1 MDEFQE
7 ILQDFLIES
16 FELIEQLDQDLVEL
30 ESRPDDLDL
39 LNRIFRVAHTI
50 KGASSFL
57 NFDVLTHLTHHMENL
72 LNMARHGDLVIDAD
86 VMDVILESIDLMK
99 ALLVRI
105 RDSGAD
111 AGLEVGQCVERL
123 DAVANGTPL
132 SSVTETVTVTASETV
147 VAVEPQTD
155 AEEEADYSGMSEAE
169 VEAEIER
176 LIAQRQAE
184 DAAKRANKANSSAP
198 VEEEPDYEG
207 MDDAEV
213 EAEIERLLAKRQAE
227 DAAKRAQKAAET
239 STAPSVA
246 APVAAP
252 ITSEPMPQSEPIP
265 APVPVAPAA
274 PAVQPK
280 VEAKPATPVAR
291 RAAEPKEEGENR
303 GGGAVEQTI
312 RVDVK
317 RLDHLMNLIGELVL
331 GKNRLIKINDD
342 VEERYE
348 GEAFLEELNQVVS
361 IVSLVT
367 TDLQIAVMK
376 TRMLPIGK
384 VFNKFPRMIRD
395 LSRELNKKIELEIT
409 GEETELDKSI
419 VEEIGDPLVH
429 IIRNSCDHGIET
441 PDVRLSS
448 GKEET
453 GTIHL
458 KAYHEGNHIV
468 IQIID
473 DGKGLDAE
481 MLKLKSIEKGIIT
494 EKEAEGMSEKE
505 AFGLIFRPGFSTAA
519 QVTSVSGRGVGMDV
533 VKTNIEKLNGMI
545 DIDSE
550 VGKGTSMKLKIPLT
564 LAIIQALLV
573 GVQEEYYAIPLASV
587 LETVRISKDEIYT
600 VESRSVMRLRDEVLS
615 LVHIGD
621 IFEVERVF
629 DNSEH
634 AYVVVLGLAESKIGL
649 IVDSLVG
656 QEEIVIKSLGEYLKG
671 IEGIAGATIRGDG
684 GVTLIVDVAALMQM
698 AKSVKSTVGQESAE
712 AKGRL
717 GVKNKPSDYKVMIV
731 DDSKTDR
738 TIMRKSLEPMGITLV
753 EATDGIEALNILKQA
768 DHTFDAMLIDIEMP
782 RMDGYSLAA
791 EIKKYNKYKNLPLIA
806 VTSRTGKADR
816 MRGVESGMVEYI
828 TKPYSSEYLMN
839 VVKRNIK
846 FNEGL

>member
-1 MDEFQE
+1 MDEFDE
-7 ILQDFLIES
+7 ILQDFLVES

-30 ESRPDDLDL
+30 ESNPEDLEL
-39 LNRIFRVAHTI
+39 LNRIFRVAHTV

-57 NFDVLTHLTHHMENL
+57 NFDVLTHLTHHMENI
-72 LNMARHGDLVIDAD
+72 LNMARHGDIVITSD
-86 VMDVILESIDLMK
+86 VMDVVLESIDLMK
-99 ALLVRI
+99 SILENI
-105 RDSGAD
+105 RDKGSDQGVDVA
-111 AGLEVGQCVERL
+111 ACVERL
-123 DAVANGTPL
+123 DK
-132 SSVTETVTVTASETV
+132 TAGGDGNVEHPDA
-147 VAVEPQTD
+147 AVEVVQEAATSDEPETSSD
-155 AEEEADYSGMSEAE
+155 DEEEMDFSDMSEE
-169 VEAEIER
+169 DIEDEINR
-176 LIAQRQAE
+176 LLAQRQAE
-184 DAAKRANKANSSAP
+184 DKAKREAKIAAGEAVPEAPEIVDEATEAKKEPEPEAKPEPAKVVKSAP
-198 VEEEPDYEG
+198 VAPKKADEKRG
-207 MDDAEV
+207 GAE
-213 EAEIERLLAKRQAE
+213 
-227 DAAKRAQKAAET
+227 KRA
-239 STAPSVA
+239 ST
-246 APVAAP
+246 
-252 ITSEPMPQSEPIP
+252 T
-265 APVPVAPAA
+265 
-274 PAVQPK
+274 
-280 VEAKPATPVAR
+280 
-291 RAAEPKEEGENR
+291 
-303 GGGAVEQTI
+303 VEQTI

-331 GKNRLIKINDD
+331 GKNRLMKINED

-348 GEAFLEELNQVVS
+348 GEEFLEELNQVVS

-395 LSRELNKKIELEIT
+395 LSRDLKKNIELEIG

-441 PDVRLSS
+441 PEVRLAA
-448 GKEET
+448 GKPEM
-453 GTIHL
+453 GTIQL
-458 KAYHEGNHIV
+458 KAYNEGNHIV
-468 IQIID
+468 IQITD
-473 DGKGLDAE
+473 DGKGLDVE
-481 MLKLKSIEKGIIT
+481 VLKAKSLEKGVIS
-494 EKEAEGMSEKE
+494 EKEADGMSEKE
-505 AFGLIFRPGFSTAA
+505 AFGLIFRPGLSTAA
-519 QVTSVSGRGVGMDV
+519 SVTNVSGRGVGMDV
-533 VKTNIEKLNGMI
+533 VKTNIEKLNGII

-550 VGKGTSMKLKIPLT
+550 VGKGTTINLKIPLT

-587 LETVRISKDEIYT
+587 LETVRITKDEIYT
-600 VESRSVMRLRDEVLS
+600 VENRSVMRLRDEVLS

-629 DNSEH
+629 DGAEH

-698 AKSVKSTVGQESAE
+698 AKTVKSTIGAEESAGLS
-712 AKGRL
+712 AKE
-717 GVKNKPSDYKVMIV
+717 KTSPSDYCVMTV

-738 TIMRKSLEPMGITLV
+738 TIMRTSLAPLGITLV
-753 EATDGIEALNILKQA
+753 EAADGVEALNILKSGEYN
-768 DHTFDAMLIDIEMP
+768 FDAMLIDIEMP

-806 VTSRTGKADR
+806 VTSRTSKSDR
-816 MRGVESGMVEYI
+816 MRGVEVGMVEYI
-828 TKPYSSEYLMN
+828 TKPYSPDYLMN

-846 FNEGL
+846 FAMEVSS

>member
-7 ILQDFLIES
+7 ILQDFLVES

-72 LNMARHGDLVIDAD
+72 LNMARHGDLIIDAD

-105 RDSGAD
+105 RDSGED
-111 AGLEVGQCVERL
+111 GGLEVNACVVRL

-132 SSVTETVTVTASETV
+132 GETVPPPAGAEPTPASEPV
-147 VAVEPQTD
+147 ILAVAPVAQDEPD
-155 AEEEADYSGMSEAE
+155 YSGMSEEEVEAEIERLIAVRQAEDAAKRAAHTSSSATVEEEPDYSGMSEAE

-176 LIAQRQAE
+176 LIAVRQAE
-184 DAAKRANKANSSAP
+184 DAKKRSNKAPEPEAKKPEPAP
-198 VEEEPDYEG
+198 
-207 MDDAEV
+207 
-213 EAEIERLLAKRQAE
+213 
-227 DAAKRAQKAAET
+227 
-239 STAPSVA
+239 AP
-246 APVAAP
+246 
-252 ITSEPMPQSEPIP
+252 T
-265 APVPVAPAA
+265 PVPVAPVSTPVPVAAA
-274 PAVQPK
+274 PVAPK
-280 VEAKPATPVAR
+280 VAPAPR
-291 RAAEPKEEGENR
+291 KAEPKEDGESR
-303 GGGAVEQTI
+303 GGAAVEQTI

-429 IIRNSCDHGIET
+429 IIRNSCDHGVET
-441 PDVRLSS
+441 PDVRLAA
-448 GKEET
+448 GKEEG
-453 GTIHL
+453 GTIQL

-481 MLKLKSIEKGIIT
+481 MLKQKSIEKGIIT
-494 EKEAEGMSEKE
+494 EKEADAMTEKE

-712 AKGRL
+712 AKGRI
-717 GVKNKPSDYKVMIV
+717 GTKNSASDYCVMIV

-738 TIMRKSLEPMGITLV
+738 TIMRKSLEPMGITLI
-753 EATDGIEALNILKQA
+753 EANDGVEALNLLKQG
-768 DHTFDAMLIDIEMP
+768 DHNFDGMLVDIEMP
-782 RMDGYSLAA
+782 RMDGYTLAA

-828 TKPYSSEYLMN
+828 TKPYSPEYLMS

>member
-7 ILQDFLIES
+7 ILQDFLVES

-57 NFDVLTHLTHHMENL
+57 NFDVLTHLTHHMENI
-72 LNMARHGDLVIDAD
+72 LNLARHGDLVIDPD

-99 ALLVRI
+99 ALLVQI
-105 RDSGAD
+105 RDTGVD
-111 AGLEVGQCVERL
+111 GGLDVSACVVRL
-123 DAVANGTPL
+123 DAAASGNPIA
-132 SSVTETVTVTASETV
+132 ASEAPAAPV
-147 VAVEPQTD
+147 QSEPEPAPAASS
-155 AEEEADYSGMSEAE
+155 AEEPDYSGMSDAE

-176 LIAQRQAE
+176 LLAQRQAE
-184 DAAKRANKANSSAP
+184 DAAKRAAKQSEGGDA
-198 VEEEPDYEG
+198 EEEPDYSG
-207 MDDAEV
+207 MSDAEV

-227 DAAKRAQKAAET
+227 DAAKRAQKGSSAEPENEPE
-239 STAPSVA
+239 APAPAA
-246 APVAAP
+246 APVPTPQPAA
-252 ITSEPMPQSEPIP
+252 S
-265 APVPVAPAA
+265 AAPAA
-274 PAVQPK
+274 PKAAPS
-280 VEAKPATPVAR
+280 APAPR
-291 RAAEPKEEGENR
+291 RSENKDEGENR
-303 GGGAVEQTI
+303 GAGAVEQTI

-441 PDVRLSS
+441 PELRLER
-448 GKEET
+448 GKNET
-453 GTIHL
+453 GTIQL

-473 DGKGLDAE
+473 DGKGLDPE
-481 MLKLKSIEKGIIT
+481 MLKQKSVEKGIIT
-494 EKEAEGMSEKE
+494 EKEADTMSDKE
-505 AFGLIFRPGFSTAA
+505 AYGLIFRPGFSTAA

-550 VGKGTSMKLKIPLT
+550 VGQGTSMKLKIPLT

-712 AKGRL
+712 GKGRA
-717 GVKNKPSDYKVMIV
+717 GAKTSASDYCVMIV

-738 TIMRKSLEPMGITLV
+738 TIMRKALEPMGITLV
-753 EATDGIEALNILKQA
+753 EAVDGVEALNVLKQG
-768 DHTFDAMLIDIEMP
+768 DHTFDGMLIDIEMP
-782 RMDGYSLAA
+782 RMDGYTLAS

-806 VTSRTGKADR
+806 VTSRSGKADR

-828 TKPYSSEYLMN
+828 TKPYSPEYLMN

>member
-1 MDEFQE
+1 MDEFGE
-7 ILQDFLIES
+7 ILQDFLVES

-30 ESRPDDLDL
+30 ETNPEDPEL
-39 LNRIFRVAHTI
+39 LNRIFRVAHTV

-57 NFDVLTHLTHHMENL
+57 NFDILTHLTHHMENI
-72 LNMARHGDLVIDAD
+72 LNMARHGDLKITPKI
-86 VMDVILESIDLMK
+86 MDVVLESIDLMK
-99 ALLVRI
+99 SLLVTI
-105 RDSGAD
+105 RDTGED
-111 AGLEVGQCVERL
+111 KGIDVDECVNRL
-123 DAVANGTPL
+123 DIAAGGEGVTAP
-132 SSVTETVTVTASETV
+132 VTEEEPEPVEVQTSVET
-147 VAVEPQTD
+147 
-155 AEEEADYSGMSEAE
+155 AEE
-169 VEAEIER
+169 
-176 LIAQRQAE
+176 
-184 DAAKRANKANSSAP
+184 
-198 VEEEPDYEG
+198 EEEPDYAS
-207 MDDAEV
+207 MSDQEV
-213 EAEIERLLAKRQAE
+213 EDEIARLLMERQMADKAKREAKKKAQPESAGRGKSGLE
-227 DAAKRAQKAAET
+227 ATIEKEPSAPKPSTKPAVKKKSPADTKTPPPAAAKR
-239 STAPSVA
+239 P
-246 APVAAP
+246 
-252 ITSEPMPQSEPIP
+252 
-265 APVPVAPAA
+265 
-274 PAVQPK
+274 PAV
-280 VEAKPATPVAR
+280 
-291 RAAEPKEEGENR
+291 
-303 GGGAVEQTI
+303 VEQTI

-348 GEAFLEELNQVVS
+348 GEEFLEELNQVVS

-395 LSRELNKKIELEIT
+395 LSRDLGKRIELEIS

-429 IIRNSCDHGIET
+429 IIRNSCDHGIE
-441 PDVRLSS
+441 SS
-448 GKEET
+448 EDRAMLGKPET
-453 GTIHL
+453 GVIGL

-468 IQIID
+468 VQITD
-473 DGKGLDAE
+473 DGKGLDTDI
-481 MLKLKSIEKGIIT
+481 LKSIALEKGVIG
-494 EKEAEGMSEKE
+494 EKDADSMSDKE
-505 AFGLIFRPGFSTAA
+505 AFGLIFKPGFSTAA
-519 QVTSVSGRGVGMDV
+519 NVTNVSGRGVGMDV
-533 VKTNIEKLNGMI
+533 VKTNIEKLNGII

-550 VGKGTSMKLKIPLT
+550 MGEGTSIKLKIPLT

-587 LETVRISKDEIYT
+587 LETVRISTEEIYT
-600 VESRSVMRLRDEVLS
+600 VENRSVMRLREEVLS

-629 DNSEH
+629 DDSEY

-698 AKSVKSTVGQESAE
+698 AKSIKSSIGEGSD
-712 AKGRL
+712 
-717 GVKNKPSDYKVMIV
+717 NKSIIKEKTKASDYTVMIV
-731 DDSKTDR
+731 DDSRTDR
-738 TIMRKSLEPMGITLV
+738 LIMQKSLAPLGVTLI
-753 EATDGIEALNILKQA
+753 EAGDGQEALNTLKQGEYN
-768 DHTFDAMLIDIEMP
+768 FDAMLIDIEMP
-782 RMDGYSLAA
+782 RMDGYSLAS

-806 VTSRTGKADR
+806 VTSRTGKSDR

-828 TKPYSSEYLMN
+828 TKPYSPEYLIN

-846 FNEGL
+846 FKLEMQG

>member
-7 ILQDFLIES
+7 ILQDFLVES

-72 LNMARHGDLVIDAD
+72 LNMARHGDLIIDPD

-99 ALLVRI
+99 ALLIRI
-105 RDSGAD
+105 RDSGED
-111 AGLEVGQCVERL
+111 SGLEIEPCVLRL
-123 DAVANGTPL
+123 DAVANGTSIPASHTPAPQAETKPEPIPEPL
-132 SSVTETVTVTASETV
+132 ASVS
-147 VAVEPQTD
+147 
-155 AEEEADYSGMSEAE
+155 EEEDYSGMSEEE

-176 LIAQRQAE
+176 LIAVRQAE
-184 DAAKRANKANSSAP
+184 DAAKRAASSTAS
-198 VEEEPDYEG
+198 VSTEDEDYSGMSEE
-207 MDDAEV
+207 EV
-213 EAEIERLLAKRQAE
+213 EAEIERLLALRQAE
-227 DAAKRAQKAAET
+227 DAAKRSGK
-239 STAPSVA
+239 P
-246 APVAAP
+246 
-252 ITSEPMPQSEPIP
+252 SEPEEKKVEAAP
-265 APVPVAPAA
+265 APVPAA
-274 PAVQPK
+274 PTPSPAPK
-280 VEAKPATPVAR
+280 IEPATPIKATPDPKKT
-291 RAAEPKEEGENR
+291 EPKEDAENR
-303 GGGAVEQTI
+303 GGSAVEQTI

-441 PDVRLSS
+441 PETRLAS
-448 GKEET
+448 GKEE
-453 GTIHL
+453 GGIIQL

-494 EKEAEGMSEKE
+494 EKEADSMSEKE

-550 VGKGTSMKLKIPLT
+550 VGQGTSMKLKIPLT

-698 AKSVKSTVGQESAE
+698 AKSVKSTVGQEGSDG
-712 AKGRL
+712 KGR
-717 GVKNKPSDYKVMIV
+717 VNAKNSPSDYVVMIV

-738 TIMRKSLEPMGITLV
+738 MIMRKSMEPMGITIV
-753 EATDGIEALNILKQA
+753 EASDGVEALNLLKQG
-768 DHTFDAMLIDIEMP
+768 DHNFDGMLVDIEMP
-782 RMDGYSLAA
+782 RMDGYTLAA

-816 MRGVESGMVEYI
+816 MRGVESGMIEYI
-828 TKPYSSEYLMN
+828 TKPYSPEYLMS

>member
-1 MDEFQE
+1 MDEFEE
-7 ILQDFLIES
+7 ILQDFLIEA

-30 ESRPDDLDL
+30 ETRPEDLEL

-57 NFDVLTHLTHHMENL
+57 NFDILTQLTHHMENL
-72 LNMARHGDLVIDAD
+72 LNMARHGDLIIDSN

-105 RDSGAD
+105 RDSGLD
-111 AGLEVGQCVERL
+111 TGLEVLECVERL
-123 DAVANGTPL
+123 DAVANGE
-132 SSVTETVTVTASETV
+132 VTEP
-147 VAVEPQTD
+147 VAVVDEPI
-155 AEEEADYSGMSEAE
+155 AAVEEILSDEMDYSQMSDE
-169 VEAEIER
+169 
-176 LIAQRQAE
+176 
-184 DAAKRANKANSSAP
+184 
-198 VEEEPDYEG
+198 
-207 MDDAEV
+207 EV
-213 EAEIERLLAKRQAE
+213 EAEIERLLAEKQAE
-227 DAAKRAQKAAET
+227 AAAKRSSKQVV
-239 STAPSVA
+239 SAPPVVA
-246 APVAAP
+246 HIPQPKPVAA
-252 ITSEPMPQSEPIP
+252 
-265 APVPVAPAA
+265 APR
-274 PAVQPK
+274 K
-280 VEAKPATPVAR
+280 S
-291 RAAEPKEEGENR
+291 EPKEEGESKSS
-303 GGGAVEQTI
+303 GTVEQTI

-395 LSRELNKKIELEIT
+395 LSRELNKKIELEIA
-409 GEETELDKSI
+409 GEDTELDKSI

-441 PDVRLSS
+441 PDIRLAA

-473 DGKGLDAE
+473 DGKGLDAD
-481 MLKLKSIEKGIIT
+481 MLKMKSIEKGVIT
-494 EKEAEGMSEKE
+494 EKEADAMSEKE

-550 VGKGTSMKLKIPLT
+550 VGRGTSMKLKIPLT

-587 LETVRISKDEIYT
+587 LETVRISKEDIYT
-600 VESRSVMRLRDEVLS
+600 VENRSVMRLRDEVLS

-634 AYVVVLGLAESKIGL
+634 AYVVVLGL
-649 IVDSLVG
+649 
-656 QEEIVIKSLGEYLKG
+656 
-671 IEGIAGATIRGDG
+671 
-684 GVTLIVDVAALMQM
+684 
-698 AKSVKSTVGQESAE
+698 
-712 AKGRL
+712 
-717 GVKNKPSDYKVMIV
+717 
-731 DDSKTDR
+731 
-738 TIMRKSLEPMGITLV
+738 
-753 EATDGIEALNILKQA
+753 
-768 DHTFDAMLIDIEMP
+768 
-782 RMDGYSLAA
+782 
-791 EIKKYNKYKNLPLIA
+791 
-806 VTSRTGKADR
+806 
-816 MRGVESGMVEYI
+816 
-828 TKPYSSEYLMN
+828 
-839 VVKRNIK
+839 
-846 FNEGL
+846 